1 MDDVFSIQEA
11 AERCG
16 VSAHTLRYYER
27 IGLLARVER
36 TLGGHR
42 AYTQRDVS
50 RVRFLTMLRRT
61 GMSIA
66 QMQAFVRLEGLG
78 EASFGA
84 RFELL
89 RQHREQLTAR
99 MAELQHHLRYLDEKV
114 RYYQALEERERV
126 KRAASDAHSTPV
138 DSGGGDLP
146 VPKIPHA

>member
-42 AYTQRDVS
+42 AYTPRDVS

-78 EASFGA
+78 EASFGT

-99 MAELQHHLRYLDEKV
+99 LAELQHHMRYLDEKV
-114 RYYQALEERERV
+114 RYYQALEERERG
-126 KRAASDAHSTPV
+126 RHTASDADAAPV
-138 DSGGGDLP
+138 DSGVGEAPSPG
-146 VPKIPHA
+146 VSSA